1 MMKRVLEVNVDD
13 VGMGGVYSLVRN
25 VIIHTP
31 DIQFDLACIIPF
43 ENQSHVD
50 ELKSYGCNVYCVGD
64 GAKIWNRW
72 STYYK
77 NTKRLLEEHK
87 YDCVHIHSDVAYL
100 LYYFSKA
107 AKDAGVKKI
116 IIHSHA
122 AGIDGNHR
130 QLKLALHKAYRNR
143 LKSTA
148 NVFLSC
154 SDLASEWMFPNIE
167 KENVTIIK
175 NGIDLKSFQY
185 NSEKRKTER
194 ERLGLTDIFVVGNV
208 GRFAYQKNHK
218 FIIDS
223 FNLVHKKIEHSK
235 LLLIG
240 EGELFSQYK
249 RYCEE
254 LGIIDDVIFYG
265 TSSHVEDLLQAMD
278 VFVLPSFFEGL
289 PIVGIEAQAASL
301 PTIMSDKITGM
312 AVVNEDTIRLP
323 ITLGS
328 EKLWADTIEKYLEY
342 EREESQQLLI
352 KKKFDIN
359 DTINDLQMIYLQ

>member
-1 MMKRVLEVNVDD
+1 MKRVLEVNVDD

-25 VIIHTP
+25 VIIHSP
-31 DIQFDLACIIPF
+31 DIQFDIACIIPF
-43 ENQSHVD
+43 ENQSHID
-50 ELKSYGCNVYCVGD
+50 ELKNYGCNVYCVGN

-72 STYYK
+72 NTYYK
-77 NTKRLLEEHK
+77 NTKKLLEEHQ

-130 QLKLALHKAYRNR
+130 QLKMAFHKAYRNK

-154 SDLASEWMFPNIE
+154 SDLASEWMFPNID

-175 NGIDLKSFQY
+175 NGIDLQY
-185 NSEKRKTER
+185 FKYSSAKRTAEK
-194 ERLGLTDIFVVGNV
+194 ERLGLTDSFVIGNV

-223 FNLVHKKIEHSK
+223 FNLVHKKIKNSK

-240 EGELFSQYK
+240 EGELVPKYRK
-249 RYCEE
+249 YCEE
-254 LGIIDDVIFYG
+254 LGLADDVIFYG
-265 TSSHVEDLLQAMD
+265 TSSHVEDLLQTMD

-301 PTIMSDKITGM
+301 PTIMSDQITEM
-312 AVVNEDTIRLP
+312 AVITKDTIRLP

-328 EKLWADTIEKYLEY
+328 EKLWADSIIKFLHYK
-342 EREESQQLLI
+342 RKESQQLLLE
-352 KKKFDIN
+352 KRFDIS
-359 DTINDLQMIYLQ
+359 DTINDLQKVYLR

>member
-1 MMKRVLEVNVDD
+1 M
-13 VGMGGVYSLVRN
+13 
-25 VIIHTP
+25 
-31 DIQFDLACIIPF
+31 
-43 ENQSHVD
+43 
-50 ELKSYGCNVYCVGD
+50 
-64 GAKIWNRW
+64 
-72 STYYK
+72 
-77 NTKRLLEEHK
+77 
-87 YDCVHIHSDVAYL
+87 
-100 LYYFSKA
+100 
-107 AKDAGVKKI
+107 
-116 IIHSHA
+116 
-122 AGIDGNHR
+122 
-130 QLKLALHKAYRNR
+130 
-143 LKSTA
+143 
-148 NVFLSC
+148 
-154 SDLASEWMFPNIE
+154 
-167 KENVTIIK
+167 
-175 NGIDLKSFQY
+175 
-185 NSEKRKTER
+185 
-194 ERLGLTDIFVVGNV
+194 
-208 GRFAYQKNHK
+208 
-218 FIIDS
+218 
-223 FNLVHKKIEHSK
+223 
-235 LLLIG
+235 LLIG

>member
-1 MMKRVLEVNVDD
+1 MKRVLEVNVDD

-31 DIQFDLACIIPF
+31 DIKFDIACIIPF
-43 ENQSHVD
+43 ENQSHID
-50 ELKSYGCNVYCVGD
+50 ELKSYGCNVYCIGN

-72 STYYK
+72 NTYYK
-77 NTKRLLEEHK
+77 NTKKLLEEHQ

-130 QLKLALHKAYRNR
+130 RLKMAFHKAYRNR

-154 SDLASEWMFPNIE
+154 SDLASEWMFPNIG

-175 NGIDLKSFQY
+175 NGIDLNRFKY
-185 NSEKRKTER
+185 NSEKRVAER
-194 ERLGLTDIFVVGNV
+194 ERLGLIDNFVVGNV

-218 FIIDS
+218 FIIDT
-223 FNLVHKKIEHSK
+223 FDLVHKKINNSK

-240 EGELFSQYK
+240 EGELGSQYRK
-249 RYCEE
+249 YCEE
-254 LGIIDDVIFYG
+254 LGLTDDVIFYG
-265 TSSHVEDLLQAMD
+265 TSSNVENLLQAMD

-301 PTIMSDKITGM
+301 PTIMSDQITRM
-312 AVVNEDTIRLP
+312 AVVTDDTIQLP
-323 ITLGS
+323 ITSGT
-328 EKLWADTIEKYLEY
+328 EKIWAEKIIELTQNNRSSSQRELIANHFDIADTVND
-342 EREESQQLLI
+342 I
-352 KKKFDIN
+352 K
-359 DTINDLQMIYLQ
+359 QIYV